1 MTGNNMTDVTDVTDD
16 TATGVAVLAERVLA
30 ASPGELADPLR
41 RLLGSADVAAGLGLC
56 VPDPRAVSCLASL
69 LALDM
74 DQGGRSLHKD
84 NLSHTI
90 RVVEKVPRHPR
101 LVARFAAL
109 CHDFGKPLTRRIAAD
124 GTVTFRGHEQAG
136 VRVTSTFLLS
146 AGFGQGFADEVNTV
160 ILLAGRLA
168 ADGVDDWSDSAV
180 RRFVRDAGDSFADV
194 LLLAAADCTSARRG
208 RQQQVADAVARFER
222 RAGLLRDRDVHAALR
237 PVLNGADVMRLL
249 GLEPGPEVGEAMA
262 FLRERF
268 MGPDADRSEASLALQ
283 AWWAARVAD

>member
-1 MTGNNMTDVTDVTDD
+1 MTDDAV
-16 TATGVAVLAERVLA
+16 TGVGVLAERVLSA
-30 ASPGELADPLR
+30 EQGMLADPLR
-41 RLLGSADVAAGLGLC
+41 QLLGSVDVADGLGLC
-56 VPDPRAVSCLASL
+56 VADPRAVSCLAPL

-74 DQGGRSLHKD
+74 DQGGRFLHKD

-90 RVVEKVPRHPR
+90 RVVEKTPRQPR

-136 VRVTSTFLLS
+136 VRITSTFLMS
-146 AGFGQGFADEVNTV
+146 AGFGQGFADEVNIV

-168 ADGVDDWSDSAV
+168 ADDADGWSDSAV

-208 RQQQVADAVARFER
+208 RQQQVVDAVARFER
-222 RAGLLRDRDVHAALR
+222 RAGLLRDCDMQAALR
-237 PVLNGADVMRLL
+237 PVLDGGDVMRLL
-249 GLEPGPEVGEAMA
+249 GLEPGPAVGEAML

-268 MGPDADRSEASLALQ
+268 MGPDADRAEAARALR
-283 AWWAARVAD
+283 AWWAARAGC

>member
-1 MTGNNMTDVTDVTDD
+1 MTDDAV
-16 TATGVAVLAERVLA
+16 TGVGVLAECVLSA
-30 ASPGELADPLR
+30 EQGRLADPLR
-41 RLLGSADVAAGLGLC
+41 QLLGSVDVADGLGLC
-56 VPDPRAVSCLASL
+56 VADPRAVSCLGPL

-74 DQGGRSLHKD
+74 DQGGRFLHKD

-136 VRVTSTFLLS
+136 VRVTSTFLIS

-160 ILLAGRLA
+160 ILMAGRLT
-168 ADGVDDWSDSAV
+168 ADDAGGWSDSAV
-180 RRFVRDAGDSFADV
+180 RRFVRDADESFADV

-208 RQQQVADAVARFER
+208 RQRQVTDAVARFER
-222 RAGLLRDRDVHAALR
+222 RAGLLRDRDMQAALR
-237 PVLNGADVMRLL
+237 PVLDGDDVMRLL
-249 GLEPGPEVGEAMA
+249 GLEPGPAVGEAML
-262 FLRERF
+262 FLREQF
-268 MGPDADRSEASLALQ
+268 MGPAADRSEAERALQ
-283 AWWAARVAD
+283 AWWADRGDC